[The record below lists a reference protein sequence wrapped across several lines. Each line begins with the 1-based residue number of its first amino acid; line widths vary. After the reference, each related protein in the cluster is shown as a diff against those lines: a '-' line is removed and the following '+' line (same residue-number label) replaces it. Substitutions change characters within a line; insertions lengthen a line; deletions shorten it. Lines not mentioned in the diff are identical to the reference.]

1 MNLETGKVESVTL
14 ENFLL
19 EGNLLMMSG
28 PLRIVPLR
36 EAGGLSMIAEELF
49 SDNLLPNGY

>member
-36 EAGGLSMIAEELF
+36 EAGGLKY
-49 SDNLLPNGY
+49 DR